1 MDKIELQWA
10 TVKQKNPQLLYHCYH
25 LCKRAK
31 ERGITQW
38 SADAMFHVFRWE
50 TAVTTGDHGLK
61 INNNYSSLVARD
73 LMEEYPELEGFF
85 ALRTRKAKD
94 IEDQIT

>member
-10 TVKQKNPQLLYHCYH
+10 TVKEKNPHLLYHCYR
-25 LCKRAK
+25 LCLRAK

-38 SADAMFHVFRWE
+38 SADAMFHVLRWE
-50 TAVTTGDHGLK
+50 TAVTTGDHDLK
-61 INNNYSSLVARD
+61 INNNYSSLIARD
-73 LMEEYPELEGFF
+73 LMAEYPELEGFF
-85 ALRTRKAKD
+85 SLRTRKAKN